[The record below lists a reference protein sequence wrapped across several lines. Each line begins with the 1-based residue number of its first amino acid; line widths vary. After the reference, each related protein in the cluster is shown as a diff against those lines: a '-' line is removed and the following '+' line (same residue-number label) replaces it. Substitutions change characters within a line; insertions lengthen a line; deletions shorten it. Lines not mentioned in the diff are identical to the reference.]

1 MPVQVSF
8 FKQVTSTQTAA
19 DDADPA
25 SARGPAPAATTGGPP
40 GGTHGRANG
49 GCCQHQPACPHAD
62 APDRDAAR
70 MVSAHPDQGWS
81 LLCNG
86 VILFEDTGEIL
97 PTGRTVEPR
106 RGPVRETAARALRPP
121 VPRRG
126 ATGVHATV

>member
-1 MPVQVSF
+1 VQVSF
-8 FKQVTSTQTAA
+8 SEQATSADAAGA

-25 SARGPAPAATTGGPP
+25 SSRGHAIAVPAGGP
-40 GGTHGRANG
+40 GGVNGPTLGRH
-49 GCCQHQPACPHAD
+49 CPHQPVCPHAD

-70 MVSAHPDQGWS
+70 MVSTHPDQGWS

-106 RGPVRETAARALRPP
+106 RGPARYGAARAQRPP
-121 VPRRG
+121 APRR
-126 ATGVHATV
+126 APTTVHATV